1 MQEGHWARPGT
12 ISLPFFRSSTL
23 LSRCPTNSGRP
34 KENFFLSAESRKRA
48 FEKSP
53 FLQKYRKYRKRP
65 FLPKEL
71 LSAERA
77 SFCRNWR
84 QILPKLM
91 GISAKSEAYF
101 CRKSPFRQK
110 DALSAE
116 RVLSAERPKVRIY
129 FLPIQKDFLLKVSAE
144 IEPKCPFG

>member
-1 MQEGHWARPGT
+1 MHLR
-12 ISLPFFRSSTL
+12 ISCKTGRLKH
-23 LSRCPTNSGRP
+23 SGQP
-34 KENFFLSAESRKRA
+34 KEDFALSAESRKRA

-91 GISAKSEAYF
+91 GISAESEAYF

-116 RVLSAERPKVRIY
+116 RVLSAERPKVRIF
-129 FLPIQKDFLLKVSAE
+129 FLPIQKDFLQKVSAE
-144 IEPKCPFG
+144 IEPKGPFG

>member
-1 MQEGHWARPGT
+1 MLNYESMMTTTFQNT
-12 ISLPFFRSSTL
+12 IRS
-23 LSRCPTNSGRP
+23 GQP
-34 KENFFLSAESRKRA
+34 KEDFALSAESRKRA

-91 GISAKSEAYF
+91 GISAESEAYF

-116 RVLSAERPKVRIY
+116 RGSFCRKAESANFLSADTERLSAESICRN
-129 FLPIQKDFLLKVSAE
+129 
-144 IEPKCPFG
+144 